1 MKWLRKILDSQAP
14 LFEEKGKLEKL
25 YPLYEAADTFLYT
38 PGETT
43 RGPSH
48 VRDALDLKRMMSIV
62 VLILVYLYK
71 AGSEFSSV
79 IINHTATVSSYP

>member
-14 LFEEKGKLEKL
+14 LFKENGKLEKL

-38 PGETT
+38 PGEVT

-62 VLILVYLYK
+62 VSGITTVCCHGLLQHGL
-71 AGSEFSSV
+71 SSQPWG
-79 IINHTATVSSYP
+79 I